1 MTEFRDPYGQ
11 QWQEVERLPQ
21 NVDLSPVARA
31 LSQYRVPH
39 RITEEAG
46 SQVVWVA
53 REQDREQVAKFIDDW
68 RRGDI
73 EIVQQPA
80 SARADEEPHYGNQLR
95 LMLRMLP
102 VTCGLLLLSLLGYLV
117 VITDNQ
123 LMIGHWFTIVDISQ
137 YRFADLNDLDLTE
150 FWRLWTPM
158 FLHFDLIHIA
168 FNALFVWVFGAR
180 MERVMGSGHFLLF
193 VAATGLIANLGQLG
207 WESNPR
213 FGGMSGVNY
222 GFIGYIW
229 LRQLLAPHPMLAFP
243 KGLIPLMLL
252 MLILGTF
259 GFFNFFMEGRVANAA
274 HITGLLVGMTWGLV
288 AGLSHSRGGVARP

>member
-11 QWQEVERLPQ
+11 QWLEVERLPQ
-21 NVDLSPVARA
+21 NVDLSPVVRA
-31 LSQYRVPH
+31 LSQYQVPH

-46 SQVVWVA
+46 SQVIWVA
-53 REQDREQVAKFIDDW
+53 RERDREQVAKFIEDW
-68 RRGDI
+68 RRGAIDI
-73 EIVQQPA
+73 VEEPA
-80 SARADEEPHYGNQLR
+80 QRGAEEEPHYASQLG

-102 VTCGLLLLSLLGYLV
+102 VTCGLLVLSVLGYLV

-137 YRFADLNDLDLTE
+137 YRFASLGDLNLGE

-158 FLHFDLIHIA
+158 FLHFDLVHIA
-168 FNALFVWVFGAR
+168 FNALFLWVFGAR

-243 KGLIPLMLL
+243 KGLIPLMLI

-259 GFFNFFMEGRVANAA
+259 GFFNFFIEGRVANAA
-274 HITGLLVGMTWGLV
+274 HITGLLVGMTWGLI
-288 AGLSHSRGGVARP
+288 AGLFYSRAGTSRP

>member
-11 QWQEVERLPQ
+11 QWLEVERLPQ
-21 NVDLSPVARA
+21 NVDLSPVVRA
-31 LSQYRVPH
+31 LSQYQVPH

-46 SQVVWVA
+46 SQVIWVA
-53 REQDREQVAKFIDDW
+53 REQDREQVAKFIEDW
-68 RRGDI
+68 RRGAIDI
-73 EIVQQPA
+73 VEEPA
-80 SARADEEPHYGNQLR
+80 QRGAEEEPHYASQLR

-102 VTCGLLLLSLLGYLV
+102 VTCGLLVLSVLGYLV

-137 YRFADLNDLDLTE
+137 YRFASLGDLNLGE

-158 FLHFDLIHIA
+158 FLHFDLVHIA
-168 FNALFVWVFGAR
+168 FNALFLWVFGAR

-243 KGLIPLMLL
+243 KGLIPLMLI

-259 GFFNFFMEGRVANAA
+259 GFFNFFIEGRVANAA
-274 HITGLLVGMTWGLV
+274 HITGLLVGMTWGLI
-288 AGLSHSRGGVARP
+288 AGLFYSRAGTSRP